1 MQEFLTRTVVQ
12 NESRIDPSQLTY
24 WTGQWQISSQ
34 QLQQAIKATGS
45 NSVKEIKE
53 YLRSK
58 GFAL

>member
-34 QLQQAIKATGS
+34 QLQLAIKATGS
-45 NSVKEIKE
+45 NSVREIKE